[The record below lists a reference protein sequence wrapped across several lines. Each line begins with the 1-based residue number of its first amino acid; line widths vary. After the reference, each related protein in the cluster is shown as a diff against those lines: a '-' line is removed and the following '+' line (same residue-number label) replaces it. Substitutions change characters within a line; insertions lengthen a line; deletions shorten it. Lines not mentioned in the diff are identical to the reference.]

1 MLLFLGVTAPFNRG
15 YTNWPSLHAKC
26 RGSEVWPNVQD
37 LRSLSV
43 FVFSKNKI
51 SCGLAPSRVQIP
63 PSAINMKVYEYK
75 NGKVTKKTFK
85 EYLQNNKTNYRI
97 LKDLHVLFLS
107 ISLLSILLS
116 VVISFSVIYVI
127 FYNGPLLLSTFIDGI
142 AVLFSIYLIILF
154 WSKYKK
160 DLMKLKSR

>member
-1 MLLFLGVTAPFNRG
+1 
-15 YTNWPSLHAKC
+15 
-26 RGSEVWPNVQD
+26 
-37 LRSLSV
+37 
-43 FVFSKNKI
+43 
-51 SCGLAPSRVQIP
+51 
-63 PSAINMKVYEYK
+63 MKVYEYK